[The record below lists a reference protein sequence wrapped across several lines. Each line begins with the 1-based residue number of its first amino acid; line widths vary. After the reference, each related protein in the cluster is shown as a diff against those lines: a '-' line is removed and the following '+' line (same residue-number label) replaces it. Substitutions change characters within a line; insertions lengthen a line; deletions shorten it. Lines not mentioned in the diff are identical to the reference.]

1 MTKSAEPST
10 PSGSSKTQQRR
21 RQITRYKNTTTS
33 PATDSCS
40 LLRGVNLAHSA
51 KLIER
56 LGQVA
61 LGTDPW
67 PGDVRLSDIE
77 PLFVCQA
84 YCRRGADVRP
94 DFDGDRKVVGA

>member
-1 MTKSAEPST
+1 M
-10 PSGSSKTQQRR
+10 
-21 RQITRYKNTTTS
+21 
-33 PATDSCS
+33 
-40 LLRGVNLAHSA
+40 AHSA
-51 KLIER
+51 KLIGR

-84 YCRRGADVRP
+84 CGRRGADIRP
-94 DFDGDRKVVGA
+94 DWDWDTQPKVHRTLSALARCTPL